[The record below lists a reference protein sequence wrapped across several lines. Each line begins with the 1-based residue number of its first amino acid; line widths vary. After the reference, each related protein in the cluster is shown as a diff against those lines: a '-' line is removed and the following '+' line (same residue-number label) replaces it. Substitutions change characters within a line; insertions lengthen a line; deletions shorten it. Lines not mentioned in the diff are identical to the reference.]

1 MSLAKCLW
9 LTVVLFCAAGLPA
22 VAQLQAAFTVDKVGG
37 CAPLSVRFTNTTSGA
52 SGAATFTWQLG
63 NGNTSSLRNPG
74 ATYLDAKTYTIAL
87 TVTDGAATSTSS
99 KDVTVYKN
107 PEVDFSLT
115 PNSGCMP
122 LSINFTANATPGDG
136 SISKYYW
143 DFGDG
148 DVSEGSNLSTVAHT
162 YTFAQKPPVSLT
174 VTNSFGC
181 FSTRL
186 KNNLIDVYQSVT
198 ADFDAAETTL
208 CAAGES
214 ATFRNNST
222 GRGTLT
228 YLWDFGDGTT
238 GTAKDPTHVYAKT
251 GIYTVKL
258 TTTSAEGCSATVQ
271 KNSYINVAD
280 FGIGIVRTD
289 TGAVCQGTNITLQAK
304 HNTPPNSITWT
315 IDGSYVYNYGNNIMN
330 YTYSKVGTNAVVVDY
345 TFGKCKVSASTTI
358 NVKASPQMGEV
369 ITTKTAC
376 GAPLDIGFKD
386 TTSTAVKWE
395 WSSSSHNFSTANRNL
410 QAFTERITTGS
421 YLYYNLKVTNAEGC
435 SSQRQYF
442 VQYEK
447 PNFHVRVIAGGSGE
461 CAGTKI
467 KVGPGHNSYDARDS
481 LKSVVWDFGDGT
493 KSTSWEPEHS
503 YSTGGEK
510 LITMTYVANSGCIGT
525 ATFSPRFVDK
535 PKFDFTALPGTTVCG
550 NSFVTFK
557 QNLNEPWIHTWYDA
571 NWKPLTSNYTLR
583 DLRESYQFQ
592 EDSTYTIHMV
602 SCYQSCADVCR
613 DTVTK
618 VNFITVLPPFSK
630 ITDVVKTCEGNRDVV
645 KFVDG
650 SRKGT
655 AWKWTF
661 GDGTATS
668 FATKPDTVA
677 HRYAKSGQYRV
688 FQEVTNGSCT
698 LKDSVLVNV
707 ITKQKPLLSSSIT
720 ELCSTGEIPIK
731 INNLDTPWGRYSSS
745 VSYGYDIKALEFNG
759 NRPSN
764 ANDPFI
770 AGSRYWINVLD
781 GKILYPYVGKDSF
794 RIILE
799 VDCLDTTNYIPVK
812 VYGPQAGY
820 FVTQPSPC
828 IDKPIRFNDSSKI
841 NFGKKIVQWE
851 WIMENNTPLV
861 KTNGNSF
868 NYAFATP
875 GSYRPW
881 LKVTDEKGCTDQIY
895 GYYPAIE
902 VSGPKVDF
910 TPSRTIV
917 PPNSLVNFSNT
928 SNEGPFYW
936 YTTQYKWIYPDGSTA
951 IDRNGSFNFT
961 TEGVFSVKLIGTNSY
976 TGCSDTIV
984 KTITVRKVNS
994 AFTYTTTY
1002 TNTNGCPPAMVR
1014 FTSTATN
1021 VSSYGWSFGDGSI
1034 AGNQK
1039 IANHTYNEAGVYRVV
1054 HYAYD
1059 ANGGVDSTED
1069 YIEIK
1074 GPYALLKT
1082 NDFFACNSFEVRLAA
1097 EVKNA
1102 SKFTWDFGDGT
1113 LVEGKD
1119 TTATHRYATPGIY
1132 TPALI
1137 LEDATGCKTTS
1148 LMPEKIVVDSLQ
1160 ADFSISPA
1168 RVCLGTPIFFGGI
1181 YNSYAQSRLQQPLQ
1195 QRWTVSSPANT
1206 ILASDTLANINYR
1219 FLSPGLHT
1227 VTLAVSSLYGC
1238 RDTVVK
1244 TINVQPAINAA
1255 IVAIPA
1261 ICQGDSLGFATTVAP
1276 NAGSLSWRWTIPGQ
1290 PSFTTASTSKLAWP
1304 TAGTFNISAVA
1315 DNGLCADS
1323 ATATLTVHA
1332 KPNLQ
1337 LTAVDKHLCLGDSLL
1352 LNATGAPTVQWRS
1365 HPTQLP
1371 QSGNAIKV
1379 FPKVDTWYL
1388 ANGISSQGCQTAD
1401 SVMVKVAQ
1409 PIAIS
1414 PKTSTVETCQN
1425 VPVNLG
1431 VGGAPNY
1438 EWLPTTGLSNSRIAN
1453 PVANPPSNT
1462 TYTVVGF
1469 DGVGCFTDTATV
1481 RVLVNAV
1488 PKVDVG
1494 PNLSV
1499 LSGST
1504 VTLNAT
1510 ASLTVATWLW
1520 QPATYLSCT
1529 NCASPIAAPKTDMVY
1544 TAKATTAKGCAAS
1557 DTLSIKILCD
1567 ESRIYLPTGF
1577 TPNGDNLND
1586 RFGVL
1591 GGGIK
1596 TIRSFVVMDR
1606 WGKVVFERKMANP
1619 TDRNSSWDGSRN
1631 GEPAPLGAYV
1641 YMLEV
1646 ECDGGQVFSYKG
1658 TVMLVR

>member
-1 MSLAKCLW
+1 M
-9 LTVVLFCAAGLPA
+9 
-22 VAQLQAAFTVDKVGG
+22 VA
-37 CAPLSVRFTNTTSGA
+37 
-52 SGAATFTWQLG
+52 
-63 NGNTSSLRNPG
+63 
-74 ATYLDAKTYTIAL
+74 I
-87 TVTDGAATSTSS
+87 
-99 KDVTVYKN
+99 
-107 PEVDFSLT
+107 
-115 PNSGCMP
+115 
-122 LSINFTANATPGDG
+122 
-136 SISKYYW
+136 
-143 DFGDG
+143 
-148 DVSEGSNLSTVAHT
+148 
-162 YTFAQKPPVSLT
+162 
-174 VTNSFGC
+174 
-181 FSTRL
+181 
-186 KNNLIDVYQSVT
+186 
-198 ADFDAAETTL
+198 
-208 CAAGES
+208 
-214 ATFRNNST
+214 
-222 GRGTLT
+222 
-228 YLWDFGDGTT
+228 
-238 GTAKDPTHVYAKT
+238 
-251 GIYTVKL
+251 
-258 TTTSAEGCSATVQ
+258 
-271 KNSYINVAD
+271 
-280 FGIGIVRTD
+280 
-289 TGAVCQGTNITLQAK
+289 
-304 HNTPPNSITWT
+304 
-315 IDGSYVYNYGNNIMN
+315 
-330 YTYSKVGTNAVVVDY
+330 
-345 TFGKCKVSASTTI
+345 
-358 NVKASPQMGEV
+358 
-369 ITTKTAC
+369 
-376 GAPLDIGFKD
+376 
-386 TTSTAVKWE
+386 
-395 WSSSSHNFSTANRNL
+395 
-410 QAFTERITTGS
+410 
-421 YLYYNLKVTNAEGC
+421 
-435 SSQRQYF
+435 
-442 VQYEK
+442 
-447 PNFHVRVIAGGSGE
+447 
-461 CAGTKI
+461 
-467 KVGPGHNSYDARDS
+467 
-481 LKSVVWDFGDGT
+481 
-493 KSTSWEPEHS
+493 
-503 YSTGGEK
+503 
-510 LITMTYVANSGCIGT
+510 
-525 ATFSPRFVDK
+525 
-535 PKFDFTALPGTTVCG
+535 
-550 NSFVTFK
+550 
-557 QNLNEPWIHTWYDA
+557 
-571 NWKPLTSNYTLR
+571 SNYAY
-583 DLRESYQFQ
+583 SYG
-592 EDSTYTIHMV
+592 YG
-602 SCYQSCADVCR
+602 CR

-618 VNFITVLPPFSK
+618 KNFLTILPPFSK
-630 ITDVVKTCEGNRDVV
+630 ITDVIKTCDGNRDVV

-650 SRKGT
+650 SRKGNS
-655 AWKWTF
+655 WKWKF
-661 GDGTATS
+661 GDGTESS
-668 FATKPDTVA
+668 FTTKPDTIA
-677 HRYAKSGQYRV
+677 HRYAKSGRYLV
-688 FQEVTNGSCT
+688 YQEVTNGSCT
-698 LKDSVLVNV
+698 LKDSAIVNI
-707 ITKQKPLLSSSIT
+707 ITKQKPVLSSSIT

-731 INNLDTPWGRYSSS
+731 INNLDTPWSRYTN
-745 VSYGYDIKALEFNG
+745 SYYFGYDVRAVEFNG
-759 NRPSN
+759 TPPLG
-764 ANDPFI
+764 ANLPFVG
-770 AGSRYWINVLD
+770 GSPNWITELNGRV
-781 GKILYPYVGKDSF
+781 LYPYAGKDSF
-794 RIILE
+794 RVIIGA
-799 VDCLDTTNYIPVK
+799 DCLDTTNYIPVR
-812 VYGPQAGY
+812 VYGPKAGF
-820 FVTQPSPC
+820 FVTQPTPC
-828 IDKPIRFNDSSKI
+828 FEKPITFTDTSKI

-851 WIMENNTPLV
+851 WVIENNTPLL
-861 KTNGNSF
+861 KTNGASF
-868 NYAFATP
+868 TYAFMTP
-875 GSYRPW
+875 GSYSPR
-881 LKVTDEKGCTDQIY
+881 LKVTDEKGCTDQTY

-917 PPNSLVNFSNT
+917 PPNSVVNFSNT

-1195 QRWTVSSPANT
+1195 QRWIVSSPANA
-1206 ILASDTLANINYR
+1206 ILTFDTLANINYR

-1227 VTLAVSSLYGC
+1227 VTLAVSSLCGC

-1646 ECDGGQVFSYKG
+1646 ECDGGQVFGYKG